1 MMKNI
6 LLITGF
12 LTALC
17 IIILM
22 TGCDKQPTSSPM
34 AYTVTCMLDNELQHD
49 SATLLVLE
57 EDYNKLR
64 VCGTAHAQDH
74 VFTFKGQID
83 HPRVAL
89 IRWGNDS
96 SRPFH
101 FVLEPGH
108 INIHINKKSWRVNGS
123 PENRDYQQF
132 IHHRDDILNARLA
145 VWQEY
150 LKAATNA
157 SLKQEDEQRM
167 VRQDSLLNDSLQRFT
182 VERINRGDAVGRL
195 IRERYAD
202 QLDQEHLRQLR

>member
-6 LLITGF
+6 LLIIGY

-17 IIILM
+17 ITILT
-22 TGCDKQPTSSPM
+22 TGCDKQRTSSPM
-34 AYTVTCMLDNELQHD
+34 AYTVTCTRDNELQHD

-74 VFTFKGQID
+74 VFTFKGQTD

-89 IRWGNDS
+89 IRWYNDTS
-96 SRPFH
+96 SPFH

-132 IHHRDDILNARLA
+132 IHHRNDIMNARAA

-150 LKAATNA
+150 LKAAANA
-157 SLKQEDEQRM
+157 SLKREDERRM
-167 VRQDSLLNDSLQRFT
+167 IRQDSLLNDSLQRFT
-182 VERINRGDAVGRL
+182 VDRINRGDAVGRI
-195 IRERYAD
+195 IRERFAR

>member
-6 LLITGF
+6 LLIIGY

-17 IIILM
+17 ITILT
-22 TGCDKQPTSSPM
+22 TGCDKQRTSSPM
-34 AYTVTCMLDNELQHD
+34 AYTVTCTLDNELQHD

-74 VFTFKGQID
+74 VFTFKGQTD

-89 IRWGNDS
+89 IRWYNDTS
-96 SRPFH
+96 SPFH

-132 IHHRDDILNARLA
+132 IHHRNDIMNARAA

-150 LKAATNA
+150 LKAAANA
-157 SLKQEDEQRM
+157 SLKREDERRM
-167 VRQDSLLNDSLQRFT
+167 IRQDSLLNDSLQRFT
-182 VERINRGDAVGRL
+182 VDRINRGDAVGRI
-195 IRERYAD
+195 IRERFAR